1 MKRTQVLLVALVV
14 LLAVSATTTL
24 TLAQGPIVTG
34 PALAPLASAG
44 TAFTYQG
51 HLKSGGNVVNGACAM
66 AFRLYDDPSGSGLI
80 GGPITTTV
88 PVTNGLFTVG
98 LDYGSNAFDG
108 NGRWLDIQVACPPG
122 GSYVPLTPRQP
133 LTPAPYAL
141 FASNASLLDGQGSSA
156 FVAITGTQTIGGAK
170 TFSDGVKFSDGTT
183 QLTAATKAKNV
194 LVVAKSGGDFTSITA
209 ALDSIT
215 GNSPTNHYLVYVS
228 PGTYTET
235 VIMKPFVDI
244 EGAGELATK
253 ITNTGSDLSNIATVK
268 GASNAE
274 LRFLTVENT
283 GGLAYAIAIYNFMRA
298 PRLTH
303 LTASAFGGTYNYGV
317 YGYGSSPTM
326 ADVTANAFG
335 GTYNYGVYNYA
346 SSSPTMTTVIASAFG
361 GTDSN
366 YGVYNSSSSPA
377 MANVSASA
385 SGGTE
390 NYGVYNNSSS
400 PSMKNVT
407 ASAAGGNTNSGV
419 YNHSSS
425 PAMTG
430 VTAIGSGGTYANNGV
445 VNDASSSPVM
455 MDVTAKATGGGVVS
469 YAVYNVGS
477 FPTMTN
483 VTAIAEAGGLNM
495 SNGVYN
501 RQSSAT
507 INNSFISGV
516 DIGIQN
522 FAASGIYTVTV
533 NNSQISGST
542 NTIINVTG
550 FTTRVGGSYL
560 NGGPAAA
567 SGGTLTC
574 AGVYDEAYAF
584 HASTCP

>member
-1 MKRTQVLLVALVV
+1 MYTKQSISRVFSVLLVV
-14 LLAVSATTTL
+14 LMMSGTASARPL
-24 TLAQGPIVTG
+24 N
-34 PALAPLASAG
+34 APLG
-44 TAFTYQG
+44 TALTYQG
-51 HLKSGGNVVNGACAM
+51 RLTDGGAPANGTYDLEFKLYEALSGGSPV
-66 AFRLYDDPSGSGLI
+66 GS
-80 GGPITTTV
+80 TV
-88 PVTNGLFTVG
+88 TLGEVTVTNGLFTVQ
-98 LDYGSNAFDG
+98 LDFGNVFDG
-108 NGRWLDIQVACPPG
+108 TALYLDVGVRPG
-122 GSYVPLTPRQP
+122 ASVGAYTPLTPRQQ
-133 LTPAPYAL
+133 LTAAPYAL
-141 FASNASLLDGQGSSA
+141 YASKSPWSGLTGVPAGFA
-156 FVAITGTQTIGGAK
+156 
-170 TFSDGVKFSDGTT
+170 DGVDNGS
-183 QLTAATKAKNV
+183 AYANV
-194 LVVAKSGGDFTSITA
+194 KVVAKSGGDFTTISAALTSIT
-209 ALDSIT
+209 D
-215 GNSPTNHYLVYVS
+215 NSPTSHYLVYVA
-228 PGTYTET
+228 PGTYSET
-235 VIMKPFVDI
+235 VTMKPFVDI
-244 EGAGELATK
+244 EGAGELTTK
-253 ITNTGSDLSNIATVK
+253 ITSTGSELNNTGTVV
-268 GASNAE
+268 AANYAE
-274 LRFLTVENT
+274 LRLLTAENT
-283 GGLAYAIAIYNFMRA
+283 GGLMYAIAIYDYMRA

-303 LTASAFGGTYNYGV
+303 VTASALGGTFNYGV
-317 YGYGSSPTM
+317 YDYASSPTM
-326 ADVTANAFG
+326 QNVTAGASGENE
-335 GTYNYGVYNYA
+335 NYGVFNYA
-346 SSSPTMTTVIASAFG
+346 SSSPTMTNVTASAFG
-361 GTDSN
+361 GTDLN
-366 YGVYNSSSSPA
+366 YGVYNNSSSPA
-377 MANVSASA
+377 MAYVTASA

-425 PAMTG
+425 PAMAG

-455 MDVTAKATGGGVVS
+455 MNVTAKATGGGVVS

-483 VTAIAEAGGLNM
+483 VSAIAEAGGLNM

-507 INNSFISGV
+507 INNSFISGM

-567 SGGTLTC
+567 SGGSLTC

-584 HASTCP
+584 YASTCP